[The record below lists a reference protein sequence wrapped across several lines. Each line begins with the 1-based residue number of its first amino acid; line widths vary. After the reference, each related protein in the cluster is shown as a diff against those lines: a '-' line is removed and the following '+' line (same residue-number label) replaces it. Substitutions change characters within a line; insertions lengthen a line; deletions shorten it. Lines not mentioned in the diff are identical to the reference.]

1 MFVIAACDAQAG
13 KLTIRSTGTPLPSS
27 QPMQVSSRV
36 ADGRAQ
42 LALGNVAL
50 ALETFRRAVRE
61 QPGNA
66 DALTGLAMS
75 YDRMGRHDV
84 SRRHFEA
91 ALAVEPANER
101 TLAAFASSLDLQGK
115 ADEAASVRSEIGQR
129 LLAARTVSLPASIAP
144 SAPEAESAAGF
155 EEPAK
160 TMMSE
165 HGRRDRPPSA
175 AQANVNLPVQPA
187 PRVVAAVRGAPAV
200 VASAP
205 RDGTK
210 NFPTAP
216 AGQITI
222 ALPPPRPV
230 VPAEAKKAAVAG
242 SQRSPA
248 AVPVA
253 TTTWH
258 FESGPRLERTSMAE
272 VTLVT
277 RRVEPMPRGRGI
289 RQAAES
295 ASVRYVPLRQAGDR
309 VAVRVLNAARVDR
322 LAANTRRLM
331 AQRGWKN
338 VVIGNAAAVRAR
350 SIVLYPAHF
359 RAAAQRLALQLG
371 FRSAARAGTGGVTVL
386 LGSDAAALVKR
397 RAAS

>member
-1 MFVIAACDAQAG
+1 
-13 KLTIRSTGTPLPSS
+13 
-27 QPMQVSSRV
+27 
-36 ADGRAQ
+36 
-42 LALGNVAL
+42 
-50 ALETFRRAVRE
+50 
-61 QPGNA
+61 
-66 DALTGLAMS
+66 
-75 YDRMGRHDV
+75 MGRHDV

-115 ADEAASVRSEIGQR
+115 VDEAAAVRGEIGQR
-129 LLAARTVSLPASIAP
+129 LLAARTVSIPASTAP
-144 SAPEAESAAGF
+144 AAPAAVSAAKI

-160 TMMSE
+160 TMVSE

-187 PRVVAAVRGAPAV
+187 PRVVAAARSAPAV
-200 VASAP
+200 AVASAP
-205 RDGTK
+205 RPGTR
-210 NFPTAP
+210 PTAH

-230 VPAEAKKAAVAG
+230 APAESTKAAAAG

-248 AVPVA
+248 TIPMA

-277 RRVEPMPRGRGI
+277 RRADPTPRGRGV

-295 ASVRYVPLRQAGDR
+295 ASVHYVPLRQTGDR

-322 LAANTRRLM
+322 LAANTRRIM
-331 AQRGWKN
+331 AQSGWKN
-338 VVIGNAAAVRAR
+338 VAIGNASAVRAR
-350 SIVLYPAHF
+350 SIILYPAHF
-359 RAAAQRLALQLG
+359 RAAAQRLASQLG
-371 FRSAARAGTGGVTVL
+371 FRSAARAGTTGGVTVL
-386 LGSDAAALVKR
+386 LGSDATALVKR